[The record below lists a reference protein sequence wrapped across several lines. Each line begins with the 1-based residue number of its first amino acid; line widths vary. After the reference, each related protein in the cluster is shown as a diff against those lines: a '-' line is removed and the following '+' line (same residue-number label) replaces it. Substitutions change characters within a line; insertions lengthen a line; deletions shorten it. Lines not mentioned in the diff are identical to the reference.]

1 MDIYRTSGLVAGL
14 LVATGLVAFLISGTS
29 SVTALIP
36 AFFGL
41 LIGALV
47 ALARA
52 KPSVAKGVMHGVVLL
67 AALGAFGSLGRVVP
81 ALLGGE
87 IALPVAFAAQVVTAI
102 LCVWLVVASVKHF
115 RAQRVAS

>member
-1 MDIYRTSGLVAGL
+1 MDIYRTSGVVAGL
-14 LVATGLVAFLISGTS
+14 LIATGLVAFLISGAS

-41 LIGALV
+41 LIGGLV
-47 ALARA
+47 AFARA
-52 KPSVAKGVMHGVVLL
+52 KPSAAKGVMHGVVLL
-67 AALGAFGSLGRVVP
+67 AALGALGSLGRVVP

-87 IALPVAFAAQVVTAI
+87 IALPVAFAAQAVTAI

-115 RAQRVAS
+115 RAQRATS